1 MTKRA
6 KYFFAAAALAAL
18 AASLVPSRVRAQ
30 QGDRTKQLG
39 AKLMCMCGCGQVLTQ
54 CNHIGCT
61 YLGQEL
67 KELDA
72 LVARGES
79 DDLTLQGF
87 VQEYG
92 EAVLATPPAKGFNAA
107 VWYITPAAFLLGL
120 AIVAGVIRMWRQR
133 EPLAPASSG
142 AAAMP
147 TPAGAAPSALDER
160 LARARQ
166 QADHET
172 ED

>member
-6 KYFFAAAALAAL
+6 KYFFTAAALAAL
-18 AASLVPSRVRAQ
+18 AASLTPLRVRAQ
-30 QGDRTKQLG
+30 QGDRAKQLG

-120 AIVAGVIRMWRQR
+120 AIVVGVIRMWRQR
-133 EPLAPASSG
+133 DLLAPASPG
-142 AAAMP
+142 AAAAP
-147 TPAGAAPSALDER
+147 TPGSAAQSALDMR
-160 LARARQ
+160 LERARR